1 MRHSLKPHP
10 DDVCDAI
17 SRIEVEA
24 VRRESLLE
32 LRYLVTGRVGDVRL
46 PDFTEPRP
54 GDELWQHSCF
64 EAFIR
69 ESGSSAYVELNFA
82 PSGEWAASRF
92 DRYRGGRSDA
102 EPAPLEFETRRGEDS
117 YELRASCLLDLPAQ
131 APWQLNLTT
140 IIEEANGGK
149 SYWALAHPPGKADFH
164 HDDGFVLHLPAI
176 A

>member
-1 MRHSLKPHP
+1 MLHNLKPHP
-10 DDVCDAI
+10 DDICDAI

-32 LRYLVTGRVGDVRL
+32 LRYLVIGRIGDIRL
-46 PDFTEPRP
+46 PDFAEPRP
-54 GDELWQHSCF
+54 GDELWQHTCF

-69 ESGSSAYVELNFA
+69 EPGSSAYVELNFA
-82 PSGEWAASRF
+82 PSGEWAAYLF
-92 DRYRGGRSDA
+92 ARYRGGRSDA
-102 EPAPLEFETRRGEDS
+102 EPAPLEFDTRRGEVS

-131 APWQLNLTT
+131 SPWQLNLTT
-140 IIEEANGGK
+140 IIEEANGCK

>member
-1 MRHSLKPHP
+1 MLHRLTPHP
-10 DDVCDAI
+10 DDSPDAV
-17 SRIEVEA
+17 SRIEVEV

-32 LRYLVTGRVGDVRL
+32 LRYLVTGRISDLCLTPFSEQR
-46 PDFTEPRP
+46 R

-69 ESGSSAYVELNFA
+69 EPGQERYVELNFS
-82 PSGEWAASRF
+82 PSGEWAAYRF
-92 DRYRGGRSDA
+92 AGYRSGRADA
-102 EPAPLEFETRRGEDS
+102 APEPLRLKTLLAEDGF
-117 YELRASCLLDLPAQ
+117 ELRATYLLDLPAQ
-131 APWQLNLTT
+131 APWQVNLTT
-140 IIEEANGGK
+140 IIEEADGRK